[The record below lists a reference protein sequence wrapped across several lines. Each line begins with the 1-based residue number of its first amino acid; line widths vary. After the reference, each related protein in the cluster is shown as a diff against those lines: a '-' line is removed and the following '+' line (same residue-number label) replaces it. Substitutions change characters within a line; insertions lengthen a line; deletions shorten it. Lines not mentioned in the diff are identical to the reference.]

1 MYVRSLFILLLSLLG
16 TIGAIGAEKCAG
28 PTSGS
33 IDNAPINF
41 TYESWQK
48 PRDRQRDWLFEHCI
62 ENLAT
67 YPLWFDWKV
76 VGLYGYVKLGDAAF
90 SSRTALTDAKKS
102 ATAPLWYGP
111 AKERVDTDLTL
122 KPNER
127 DTASVQAPRLI
138 LAQYEDDFANAS
150 LQELLAQRDA
160 LPPFIQSL
168 EGQPLWLYSYGRVG
182 VPVTP
187 DAVQNLD
194 DPGFDSGALAEQ
206 FAMVEA
212 TLFEQISV
220 GDGGQP
226 VSRIGL
232 RVSIDENEFAR
243 MYGLGYALPSVSI
256 ETEDRSL
263 FEMLPGLDDTI
274 GMEGPVREFIEAE
287 AQPLSSVEAMTSRTI
302 ALTFGDGVAGMILTL
317 ESTR

>member
-16 TIGAIGAEKCAG
+16 TIGAVGAEKCAG

-62 ENLAT
+62 ENRST

-90 SSRTALTDAKKS
+90 SARTSLTDAKKS
-102 ATAPLWYGP
+102 ATAPLWYGS
-111 AKERVDTDLTL
+111 AKVSVDTDLTL

-138 LAQYEDDFANAS
+138 LAQYEGDFADAS
-150 LQELLAQRDA
+150 LQELMLQPDA
-160 LPPFIQSL
+160 LPPLIQSL
-168 EGQPLWLYSYGRVG
+168 EGQPLRLYSYGRVG
-182 VPVTP
+182 VPVSP
-187 DAVQNLD
+187 DAIQNLD
-194 DPGFDSGALAEQ
+194 DPSFDPDELAEQ

-212 TLFEQISV
+212 MLFEQISV
-220 GDGGQP
+220 DDGGQP

-232 RVSIDENEFAR
+232 RLSVDESEFAR
-243 MYGLGYALPSVSI
+243 MYGLGYALPSIRI

-274 GMEGPVREFIEAE
+274 GMEGPVRDFIEAE
-287 AQPLSSVEAMTSRTI
+287 ARPLSPLESMKSRTI
-302 ALTFGDGVAGMILTL
+302 ILTFGDGVAGMVLTL